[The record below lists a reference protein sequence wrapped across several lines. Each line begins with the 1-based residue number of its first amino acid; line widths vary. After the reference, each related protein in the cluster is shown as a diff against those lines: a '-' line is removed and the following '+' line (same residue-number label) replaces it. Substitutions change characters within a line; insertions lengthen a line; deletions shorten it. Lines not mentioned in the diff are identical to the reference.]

1 MLTSKCNQAIRNS
14 VEQFTNP
21 MNSSRL
27 LLLLLTFVNCVTPT
41 TAQANPNF
49 DNRRMAKS
57 TFVREGERLKLKGE
71 IIQSEFPFPSSLF
84 PNAKKSKGENNFLSQ
99 ASTCPKPALSRLI
112 RHKVAAGETLQ
123 SIAQQYKLI
132 PATLIGMNPGLQ
144 NSNTPVGKEILV
156 PPYNGIR
163 VEVQPGQTLQQVA
176 KNYNIRPDVL
186 FEING
191 CQSAPKVVFIPGVNW
206 SPKRPDTVAVLAG
219 YPLPSAAIALNYGW
233 QLNSGTGKVVF
244 HSGVDLIAAVGTT
257 VKSVGAGT
265 VAFAG
270 KQGTYGNLV
279 VVNHQGG
286 KQSRYAQLES
296 IKVKVGQKVKPGDLL
311 GTVGTTGTPSS
322 TQPHLHFEMRYSS
335 DLGWVAEDPNSY
347 LKPR

>member
-1 MLTSKCNQAIRNS
+1 
-14 VEQFTNP
+14 

-27 LLLLLTFVNCVTPT
+27 LLLLLTFINCVTPT

-49 DNRRMAKS
+49 DNRPFAKLS
-57 TFVREGERLKLKGE
+57 FDIGERLNVKGE
-71 IIQSEFPFPSSLF
+71 MIQSLF
-84 PNAKKSKGENNFLSQ
+84 PNFAKKSNGVGYLLSQ

-132 PATLIGMNPGLQ
+132 PATLIGMNPGLH
-144 NSNTPVGKEILV
+144 NSNTPVGREILV

-163 VEVQPGQTLQQVA
+163 VQVQPGQTLQQVA

-191 CQSAPKVVFIPGVNW
+191 CQTAPKVVFIPGVNW
-206 SPKRPDTVAVLAG
+206 SPKRPDAVAVLAG
-219 YPLPSAAIALNYGW
+219 YPLPSAATIALGYGW
-233 QLNSGTGKVVF
+233 QLNSATGKVVF
-244 HSGVDLIAAVGTT
+244 HSGVDLIAPVGTS

-270 KQGTYGNLV
+270 KQGIYGNLV

-286 KQSRYAQLES
+286 KQSRYAQIES
-296 IKVKVGQKVKPGDLL
+296 IKVKVGQKVKQGDLL

-347 LKPR
+347 LKQR